1 MRSAEAGTDRYA
13 TDDYSDR
20 EKVYFAAQARFLLK
34 IPTHCWLKMDI
45 PSGINI
51 ATLMYGGSVC
61 FVTVNKETSYAKA
74 IEINERNGYCM
85 LGWLPTGEWKV

>member
-1 MRSAEAGTDRYA
+1 MHSAEAGRGRREADG
-13 TDDYSDR
+13 YSDK
-20 EKVYFAAQARFLLK
+20 EKVYFAVQARFLLR

-85 LGWLPTGEWKV
+85 LGWLPTGEWK